1 MRRGLVF
8 GGAHLAAC
16 VIGVAIASP
25 RVAEMQV
32 IESNAPA
39 YKVGVTVPNTAVF
52 NLNAG
57 ERVQV
62 LILPSKQTRVFEG
75 KGSHS
80 LPEPRGGSVRRPRR
94 SRRSDDRRKDA
105 SPT

>member
-1 MRRGLVF
+1 MQLWFACKSAAVAALLVV
-8 GGAHLAAC
+8 GAASAAM
-16 VIGVAIASP
+16 AD
-25 RVAEMQV
+25 MQV

-52 NLNAG
+52 KLNAG

-75 KGSHS
+75 KGEHS
-80 LPEPRGGSVRRPRR
+80 LPEPRGGSR
-94 SRRSDDRRKDA
+94 SATPKKK
-105 SPT
+105 PPE

>member
-1 MRRGLVF
+1 MPRGLVF

-16 VIGVAIASP
+16 VIGVAITSPAS
-25 RVAEMQV
+25 AEIQV

-39 YKVGVTVPNTAVF
+39 YKAGLTVPNTATF
-52 NLNAG
+52 ELKAG

-80 LPEPRGGSVRRPRR
+80 LPEPRGGSR
-94 SRRSDDRRKDA
+94 SATPKKKPQPA
-105 SPT
+105 PE

>member
-1 MRRGLVF
+1 MQLWFACKSAAVAALF
-8 GGAHLAAC
+8 VVGAASAAM
-16 VIGVAIASP
+16 AD
-25 RVAEMQV
+25 MQV

-52 NLNAG
+52 KLNAG

-75 KGSHS
+75 KGEHS
-80 LPEPRGGSVRRPRR
+80 LPEPRGGSR
-94 SRRSDDRRKDA
+94 SATPKKK
-105 SPT
+105 PPE